1 MSAMMT
7 RRFLGLIGLCFA
19 AACGGGDSVEI
30 PADGII
36 RLSDQFTG
44 GFDLVN
50 ADGDRVTSEDYKGKV
65 SVIYFGFA
73 SCPDVC
79 PLALG
84 LLSAALADLDD
95 TERARL
101 QPVFITVDPE
111 RDTPEVVKAYLSSF
125 HKDIVGLT
133 GTPAAVDAA
142 RQGFKVFAQK
152 EALEG
157 SALDYTMNHISL
169 FYVVDKTGAPVI
181 ALRDTLTAE
190 QLTAALRRNL

>member
-1 MSAMMT
+1 MT
-7 RRFLGLIGLCFA
+7 RRLLGLIGLCFA
-19 AACGGGDSVEI
+19 AACGGGDSAEI

-36 RLSDQFTG
+36 RLSDQFAG

-95 TERARL
+95 DERARL

-111 RDTPEVVKAYLSSF
+111 RDTPEAMKVYLSSF
-125 HKDIVGLT
+125 HEDIVGLT
-133 GTPAAVDAA
+133 GSPAAVEAA
-142 RQGFKVFAQK
+142 RQGFKVYAQK
-152 EALEG
+152 AALEG
-157 SALDYTMNHISL
+157 SALDYTMNHTSL
-169 FYVVDKTGAPVI
+169 FYVVDKTGAPVL

-190 QLTAALRRNL
+190 QLAAALRRNI